1 MTTFQL
7 LSILGV
13 GTVLAAIYGHV
24 FKLTKKTARSV
35 KAICLG
41 LQAVLRAQM
50 IDDYN
55 YYSAKGYAPIYAKQN
70 FENCWIQYE
79 ALGAN
84 GVMEGIRHQFM
95 ELPDSK
101 PKTKEEHSK

>member
-1 MTTFQL
+1 MALYQF
-7 LSILGV
+7 LSFFGF
-13 GTVLAAIYGHV
+13 GAIMVSFYSYI
-24 FKLTKKTARSV
+24 FKQVKQTARSV

-50 IDDYN
+50 VDDYN
-55 YYSAKGYAPIYAKQN
+55 RYSEKGYAPIYAKQN

-84 GVMEGIRHQFM
+84 GVMGDI
-95 ELPDSK
+95 
-101 PKTKEEHSK
+101 HSKFMALPNKRSNQ